1 MPVPEKRS
9 FNQAYAEARKN
20 QELEF
25 EWNGKTYDTR
35 LKEESPRQWLNSMY
49 RDKYF
54 PTLLDQVHNST
65 IEARLSALDQFTPV
79 NNFGFSPS
87 KNAYLAQINAN
98 LSPEYQL
105 TSADF
110 DNWDPYGIKT
120 KTWETLSN
128 THFDKLDLSMLNA
141 DQKRNWIMTATN
153 NNYSSNPYPL
163 TMEKLRAW
171 DPDGS
176 RSEALIRGE
185 TPEGLHNLYG
195 KNWLHYNLASALNE
209 GLKKDSPDFSKLF
222 QYNPDSFSSYD
233 PDGSLAAS
241 YLMYG
246 QTPPD
251 DGSAMWDKARES
263 EINRWEQHFNAAR
276 NHPVRQ
282 EFRRSIPS
290 DIAWTNEDGPSIS
303 RNILENSAEDVGRN
317 WQYYVDQ
324 DPLARKYQQLTELNP
339 KQITADEVRRGVNLS
354 TGIPLAMLTG
364 IYGGGPLLRGLSKLD
379 RFTTRNILKF
389 GSKFLNYSKTPRLIN
404 AVSRYGLLNGTID
417 SAFLGSAIHNYAT
430 NPDASWKEIAW
441 GVAPFALASTP
452 VRKGLSWIGNTIA
465 RGWQNPYTK
474 TAMLGGVGIGSG
486 ITLNNLYNNVYKP
499 YRTKYLA
506 SRITSPAYNNS
517 DSSIQYLNIP
527 ELKIPSTFAPKTFN
541 SEIKLP

>member
-1 MPVPEKRS
+1 MPILEKRS

-20 QELEF
+20 QQLEF

-49 RDKYF
+49 RDNYF
-54 PTLLDQVHNST
+54 PTLSDQVHNSI
-65 IEARLSALDQFTPV
+65 IEARLNALDQFTPV

-87 KNAYLAQINAN
+87 KSAYLAQINAN

-128 THFDKLDLSMLNA
+128 THFNKLDLSMLNA

-153 NNYSSNPYPL
+153 NRYSSNPYPL

-176 RSEALIRGE
+176 QSEALIQGE

-195 KNWLHYNLASALNE
+195 KDWLHYNLASALNE

-222 QYNPDSFSSYD
+222 QYNPSSFSSYD
-233 PDGSLAAS
+233 PDGSIAAS

-251 DGSAMWDKARES
+251 DGSAMWDRAREA
-263 EINRWEQHFNAAR
+263 ELNQWEQHFNAAR
-276 NHPVRQ
+276 NHPIRE
-282 EFRRSIPS
+282 EFRSELPV
-290 DIAWTNEDGPSIS
+290 DPWDNDDGPSVS
-303 RNILENSAEDVGRN
+303 AAILRSSYNDQGKN

-324 DPLARKYQQLTELNP
+324 DPLAKKYQQWTKLDP
-339 KQITADEVRRGVNLS
+339 RQITTQEFNDGMRLS
-354 TGIPLAMLTG
+354 RNVPLAMLG
-364 IYGGGPLLRGLSKLD
+364 GLYGGSALLRGFSRLD
-379 RFTTRNILKF
+379 RFATRNLLKW
-389 GSKFLNYSKTPRLIN
+389 GSKFLDYSKMPRLTN
-404 AVSRYGLLNGTID
+404 AISRYGILNGAID
-417 SAFLGSAIHNYAT
+417 SAFLGSAVHNYAT
-430 NPDASWKEIAW
+430 NPNASWKEVAW
-441 GVAPFALASTP
+441 AAAPFALMSTP
-452 VRKGLSWIGNTIA
+452 ARKGLSWVGNAIA
-465 RGWQNPYTK
+465 NGWKNPYIKGT
-474 TAMLGGVGIGSG
+474 MLTGAGIGTG
-486 ITLNNLYNNVYKP
+486 VTLNNLYEHTYKP
-499 YRTKYLA
+499 YRTKYLS
-506 SRITSPAYNNS
+506 SRIKTPMFNVNS
-517 DSSIQYLNIP
+517 TNPTQYLTGP
-527 ELKIPSTFAPKTFN
+527 ELNFNTFVPKLN
-541 SEIKLP
+541 QSEIKLP